1 MKKILALLETR
12 SSAAIWVLA
21 VAITLL
27 IGTLDF
33 AIGPELS
40 TALFYVVPVA
50 IASWY
55 AASPAGQVL
64 SVLAAVT
71 WLGSDLGAGREYSH
85 SVVLLWN
92 TFARLG
98 VFLVIAT
105 LLTAFRDRLR
115 AEEQAADTD
124 YLTKALNLRGFTER
138 LEQELLRAARF
149 RRPFSLAYLD
159 TDNFKEVNDLWG
171 HSTGDRLLIS
181 VVDTLKRG
189 LRKTDVVSRLGGDE
203 FAVLFPET
211 NSDQARVAFSKAH
224 ARLAKTMRHQH
235 WPVTFSV
242 GIVTFEQAP
251 KNSRDALA
259 MADETMYSVK
269 KGKKDSIVYRTWR
282 EAA

>member
-1 MKKILALLETR
+1 MKKILSLLETQ
-12 SSAAIWVLA
+12 STTSIWTLAIG
-21 VAITLL
+21 ITIL

-33 AIGPELS
+33 TIGPELS

-55 AASPAGQVL
+55 AAIPAGQVL
-64 SVLAAVT
+64 SVLAAAT
-71 WLGSDLGAGREYSH
+71 WLASDLGAGREYSH
-85 SVVLLWN
+85 PVVLLWN

-124 YLTKALNLRGFTER
+124 YLTKALNLRGFSER

-159 TDNFKEVNDLWG
+159 TDNFKDVNDLWG
-171 HSTGDRLLIS
+171 HSTGDRLLTT
-181 VVDTLKRG
+181 VVGTLKSN

-211 NSDQARVAFSKAH
+211 NSEQAKVAFSKAH
-224 ARLAKTMRHQH
+224 ERLIKTMRQQH

-251 KNSRDALA
+251 KNGHEALA